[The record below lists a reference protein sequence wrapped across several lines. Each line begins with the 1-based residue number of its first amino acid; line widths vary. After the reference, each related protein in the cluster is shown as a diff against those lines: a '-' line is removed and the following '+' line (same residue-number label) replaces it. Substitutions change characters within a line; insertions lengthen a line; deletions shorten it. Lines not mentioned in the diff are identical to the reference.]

1 MSAESMPPETAQAI
15 KVMKQKL
22 MEVGIDENGS
32 LLEKPDFVD
41 VAQIWDDDLGP
52 KVPEVGEILPNQ
64 AMLYRGEINE
74 IHGPPGAGKTF
85 VVLIFA
91 LAELKKG
98 NHVFWID
105 PEWKASRVIS
115 RLKCLGGMREEVVS
129 CFHYINPKPSDWAKL
144 QKWSQVQSPSL
155 IVIDGAAQAMAQD
168 GKDENIALEC
178 LQFLNAIVKPFLVSN
193 AAVCLSDHVVKPS
206 GQRDSW
212 SRGSGAKKGE
222 YGGAMYA
229 IEVKEP
235 FSKYQKG
242 YVTLIV
248 NKDRE
253 GAIGVEN
260 EVVMEIHFEPHPDE
274 CSLSYTC
281 KVPLKKSEA
290 GWDPTDCMAKVWEYV
305 KNRPGSSAQDLRAN
319 VNYKGDTIDKARA
332 ILEKGGFI
340 VNKGTDQRHKWEV
353 AKDYPPIVSPNADD
367 GAGDPF

>member
-1 MSAESMPPETAQAI
+1 MNPVFDVTRARL
-15 KVMKQKL
+15 K
-22 MEVGIDENGS
+22 EVGIVVDENGAPI
-32 LLEKPDFVD
+32 EKPDFVD
-41 VAQIWDDDLGP
+41 VGQIWDDDLGP
-52 KVPEVGEILPNQ
+52 KIPEVGEILPNQ

-115 RLKCLGGMREEVVS
+115 RLKCLGGEREEVVS
-129 CFHYINPKPSDWAKL
+129 FFHYINPKPPDWSKL
-144 QKWSQVQSPSL
+144 HKWSLVESPSL
-155 IVIDGAAQAMAQD
+155 IVIDGAAQAMAQENR
-168 GKDENIALEC
+168 DENIALEC
-178 LQFLNAIVKPFLVSN
+178 LQFLNSTVKPFLASN

-222 YGGAMYA
+222 YGGAMYS

-235 FSKYQKG
+235 FSKYQSG
-242 YVTLIV
+242 YVTLTV

-260 EVVMEIHFEPHPDE
+260 EVVMEIHFEPQDGGG
-274 CSLSYTC
+274 SLAYTC
-281 KVPLKKSEA
+281 KVPLKKA
-290 GWDPTDCMAKVWEYV
+290 GDCFTPTECMEKVWDFLS
-305 KNRPGSSAQDLRAN
+305 NHPGSSVQDIRAG
-319 VNYKGDTIDKARA
+319 VQYKADTVDKARKL
-332 ILEKGGFI
+332 LEKGGFI
-340 VNKGTDQRHKWEV
+340 VNRGTSQRHKWEV
-353 AKDYPPIVSPNADD
+353 LKDYPPLVPPPA
-367 GAGDPF
+367 AEQEGDPF